1 MKRQRFEKLVR
12 ALSIRI
18 AEKHGYKVTG
28 EMLKKQKDLGVRKCL
43 EDHGSYQAAWD
54 WMKPVRDAYGMD

>member
-18 AEKHGYKVTG
+18 AEKHGNKVTG
-28 EMLKKQKDLGVRKCL
+28 EMLKKQRDLGVRKCL
-43 EDHGSYQAAWD
+43 EDHGSYQATWD
-54 WMKPVRDAYGMD
+54 WMKPVRDAYGMN